1 MRVITNSKGLDEHG
15 FQRCNNCG
23 LQYIEGY
30 SDKPE
35 QCQECSDEE
44 EAKPQ
49 YIDEEALYFSGIQE

>member
-1 MRVITNSKGLDEHG
+1 METLTNEYL
-15 FQRCNNCG
+15 RCNVCG

-35 QCQECSDEE
+35 QCQECSDKE